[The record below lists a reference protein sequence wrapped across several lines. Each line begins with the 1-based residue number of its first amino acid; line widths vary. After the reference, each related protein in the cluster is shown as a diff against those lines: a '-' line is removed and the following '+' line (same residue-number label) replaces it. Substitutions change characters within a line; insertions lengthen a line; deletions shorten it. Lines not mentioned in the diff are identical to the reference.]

1 MVWQAQRGL
10 VFSHSS
16 SSRSV
21 EVERCLYHVSF
32 LSYPSVPGTRRAL
45 LGAVLPFALTS
56 FLFILHAGK
65 PTSLS
70 LC

>member
-1 MVWQAQRGL
+1 MKPTAAI
-10 VFSHSS
+10 
-16 SSRSV
+16 
-21 EVERCLYHVSF
+21 E
-32 LSYPSVPGTRRAL
+32 T
-45 LGAVLPFALTS
+45 LGAVLPFALTL